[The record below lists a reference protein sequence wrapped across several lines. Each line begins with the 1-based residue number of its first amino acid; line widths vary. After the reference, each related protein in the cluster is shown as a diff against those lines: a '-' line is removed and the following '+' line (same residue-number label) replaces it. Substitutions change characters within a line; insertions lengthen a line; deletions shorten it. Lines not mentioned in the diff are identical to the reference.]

1 MHRAV
6 GCSGRC
12 LPSTHKDCLCRRL
25 YLKHSVKC
33 WDGFT
38 SLAPCRSG
46 ALLFL
51 SHIQRKTKTP
61 PNHHQHTKNTADLM
75 CALALTVKEPAPLTK
90 SMEGRHKLTSAG
102 ALLLSNLP
110 SWYNLDSLK
119 PCTDPL
125 LFMDPFPCC
134 LMSHPTPCCSTVA
147 AGTRTAHGITPVL
160 HPHFPVPFPEN
171 TLQASTQA
179 VQGPLSPC
187 EDRKPPGL
195 QPHGTRLAGPARR
208 LCMH

>member
-1 MHRAV
+1 M

-195 QPHGTRLAGPARR
+195 QPHGTRLASPARR